1 MFVVGLLL
9 GLFYA
14 AGGLII
20 DLFTIG
26 LNLGTVMAFGAMIAL
41 PVLFGAFG
49 VIVDF
54 VIKLVMLIKKKVT
67 DVIYKKSWQEIDAVF
82 ASSIT

>member
-1 MFVVGLLL
+1 MKNRALAKWMFVVGLLL

-26 LNLGTVMAFGAMIAL
+26 LNLGTVMAFGAIIAL

-67 DVIYKKSWQEIDAVF
+67 DVIYKKS
-82 ASSIT
+82 

>member
-1 MFVVGLLL
+1 MGLLL

-14 AGGLII
+14 AENLII

-26 LNLGTVMAFGAMIAL
+26 LNLGTALALGAIIAL

-67 DVIYKKSWQEIDAVF
+67 DVIYKKS
-82 ASSIT
+82 

>member
-1 MFVVGLLL
+1 MSVAGLLL

-14 AGGLII
+14 AENLII

-26 LNLGTVMAFGAMIAL
+26 LNLGTALALGAIIAL
-41 PVLFGAFG
+41 PVLFGAVG

-67 DVIYKKSWQEIDAVF
+67 DVIYKKS
-82 ASSIT
+82 

>member
-1 MFVVGLLL
+1 MKNRALAKWMSVAGLLL

-14 AGGLII
+14 AGNLII
-20 DLFTIG
+20 DLFTIN
-26 LNLGTVMAFGAMIAL
+26 LNLGTALALGAIIAL
-41 PVLFGAFG
+41 PVLFGAVG

-67 DVIYKKSWQEIDAVF
+67 DVIYKKS
-82 ASSIT
+82 

>member
-26 LNLGTVMAFGAMIAL
+26 LNLGTALALGAIIAL

-67 DVIYKKSWQEIDAVF
+67 DVIYKKS
-82 ASSIT
+82 

>member
-1 MFVVGLLL
+1 MSVAGLLL

-54 VIKLVMLIKKKVT
+54 VIKLVMLIKKKIT
-67 DVIYKKSWQEIDAVF
+67 GVIYKKSWQEIDSVL

>member
-26 LNLGTVMAFGAMIAL
+26 LNLGTALALGAIIAL
-41 PVLFGAFG
+41 PVLFGAVG

-67 DVIYKKSWQEIDAVF
+67 DVIYKKS
-82 ASSIT
+82 

>member
-1 MFVVGLLL
+1 MLVVGLLL

-26 LNLGTVMAFGAMIAL
+26 LNLGTVLAFVAMIAL

-67 DVIYKKSWQEIDAVF
+67 DVIYKKS
-82 ASSIT
+82 

>member
-1 MFVVGLLL
+1 MGLLL

-26 LNLGTVMAFGAMIAL
+26 LNLGTVLAFVAMIAL

-54 VIKLVMLIKKKVT
+54 VIKLVMPIKKKITGVM
-67 DVIYKKSWQEIDAVF
+67 YKKS
-82 ASSIT
+82 

>member
-14 AGGLII
+14 AGGMII

-26 LNLGTVMAFGAMIAL
+26 LNLGTALALGAMIAL

-67 DVIYKKSWQEIDAVF
+67 DVIYKKS
-82 ASSIT
+82 

>member
-1 MFVVGLLL
+1 MKNRALAKWMSVAGLLL
-9 GLFYA
+9 GLLYA

-26 LNLGTVMAFGAMIAL
+26 LNLGTVLAFGAIIAL
-41 PVLFGAFG
+41 PVLFGAVG

-67 DVIYKKSWQEIDAVF
+67 DVIYKKS
-82 ASSIT
+82 

>member
-1 MFVVGLLL
+1 MKNRALAKWMFVVGLLL

-26 LNLGTVMAFGAMIAL
+26 LNLGTALALGAIIAL
-41 PVLFGAFG
+41 PVLFGAVG

-54 VIKLVMLIKKKVT
+54 VIKLVMLIKKKIT
-67 DVIYKKSWQEIDAVF
+67 GVIYKKS
-82 ASSIT
+82 

>member
-14 AGGLII
+14 AGNLII

-26 LNLGTVMAFGAMIAL
+26 LNLGTALALGAMIAL

-49 VIVDF
+49 VMVDF
-54 VIKLVMLIKKKVT
+54 VIKLVMPIKKKITGVM
-67 DVIYKKSWQEIDAVF
+67 YKKS
-82 ASSIT
+82 

>member
-1 MFVVGLLL
+1 MKNRALAKWMSVAGLLL

-26 LNLGTVMAFGAMIAL
+26 LNLGTALALGAIIAL
-41 PVLFGAFG
+41 PVLFGAVG

-67 DVIYKKSWQEIDAVF
+67 DVIYKKS
-82 ASSIT
+82 

>member
-1 MFVVGLLL
+1 MKNRALAKWMSVAGLLL

-26 LNLGTVMAFGAMIAL
+26 LNLGTVLAFGAIIAL
-41 PVLFGAFG
+41 PVLFGAVG

-67 DVIYKKSWQEIDAVF
+67 DVIYKKS
-82 ASSIT
+82 

>member
-1 MFVVGLLL
+1 MLVVGLLL

-26 LNLGTVMAFGAMIAL
+26 LNLGTALALGAIIAL

-67 DVIYKKSWQEIDAVF
+67 DVIYKKS
-82 ASSIT
+82 

>member
-1 MFVVGLLL
+1 MLVVGLLL
-9 GLFYA
+9 ELFYA

-26 LNLGTVMAFGAMIAL
+26 LNVGTVMAFGAMIAL
-41 PVLFGAFG
+41 PVLFGAVG

-67 DVIYKKSWQEIDAVF
+67 DVIYKNS
-82 ASSIT
+82 

>member
-14 AGGLII
+14 AENLII

-26 LNLGTVMAFGAMIAL
+26 LNLGTALALGAIIAL
-41 PVLFGAFG
+41 PVLFGAVG

-54 VIKLVMLIKKKVT
+54 VIKLVMLIKKKIT
-67 DVIYKKSWQEIDAVF
+67 GVIYKKSWQEIDSVL

>member
-1 MFVVGLLL
+1 MKNRALAKWMSVAGLLL

-26 LNLGTVMAFGAMIAL
+26 LNLGTALALGAIIAV
-41 PVLFGAFG
+41 PILFGAVG

-67 DVIYKKSWQEIDAVF
+67 DVIYKKS
-82 ASSIT
+82 

>member
-1 MFVVGLLL
+1 MKNRALAKWMFVVGLLL

-14 AGGLII
+14 AENLII

-26 LNLGTVMAFGAMIAL
+26 LNLGTALALGAIIAL
-41 PVLFGAFG
+41 PVLFGAVG

-67 DVIYKKSWQEIDAVF
+67 DVIYKKS
-82 ASSIT
+82 

>member
-1 MFVVGLLL
+1 MKNRALAKWMSVAGLLL

-41 PVLFGAFG
+41 PVLFGAVG

-67 DVIYKKSWQEIDAVF
+67 DVIYKKS
-82 ASSIT
+82 

>member
-1 MFVVGLLL
+1 MGLLL

-14 AGGLII
+14 AENLII

-26 LNLGTVMAFGAMIAL
+26 LNLGTVLAFGAIIAL
-41 PVLFGAFG
+41 PVLFGAVG

-67 DVIYKKSWQEIDAVF
+67 DVIYKKS
-82 ASSIT
+82 

>member
-1 MFVVGLLL
+1 MKNRALAKWMFVVGLLL

-14 AGGLII
+14 AGNLII

-26 LNLGTVMAFGAMIAL
+26 LNLGTALALGAIIAL
-41 PVLFGAFG
+41 PVLFGAVS

-54 VIKLVMLIKKKVT
+54 VIKLVMLIKRKIT
-67 DVIYKKSWQEIDAVF
+67 GVIYKKS
-82 ASSIT
+82 

>member
-1 MFVVGLLL
+1 LKNRALAKWMSVAGLLL

-26 LNLGTVMAFGAMIAL
+26 LNLGTVLAFGAIIAL
-41 PVLFGAFG
+41 PVLFGAVG

-67 DVIYKKSWQEIDAVF
+67 DVIYKKS
-82 ASSIT
+82 